1 MRNQDVM
8 KKVIDLDT
16 QYLYS
21 REQSLRVMVQIAIIR
36 KAFGVK
42 NDETNKPVIDYE
54 RELVLSDDEIR
65 KEFDMYLSFLKWS
78 IESKDVDK
86 QREFKNQ
93 ILHFIDA
100 VRFFNE
106 NLAKEFLIDL
116 PSAS

>member
-65 KEFDMYLSFLKWS
+65 KEFDMYLSF
-78 IESKDVDK
+78 
-86 QREFKNQ
+86 
-93 ILHFIDA
+93 
-100 VRFFNE
+100 
-106 NLAKEFLIDL
+106 
-116 PSAS
+116 